1 MGDITPHQ
9 KWARDTCEALKTL
22 LQAAELN
29 KISGFVIVFEAVEGD
44 VYEIQTH
51 AAGEFDSLPAV
62 AGSLL
67 GEAIRLVMAEADPD
81 AS

>member
-1 MGDITPHQ
+1 
-9 KWARDTCEALKTL
+9 L
-22 LQAAELN
+22 LQAAEQN

-44 VYEIQTH
+44 SYEIQTH
-51 AAGEFDSLPAV
+51 AAGELDSLPAV

>member
-1 MGDITPHQ
+1 
-9 KWARDTCEALKTL
+9 L

-29 KISGFVIVFEAVEGD
+29 KISGFVIVFEAVEKD